1 MDKKIEF
8 VDLLCAACIDS
19 DKPELPLV
27 AKPSLDLIT
36 EVLMKSWNAKPRYG
50 NACGIFID
58 VIEAGAEES
67 LNSYF
72 ASGSIDEPLTQR
84 WLSER
89 YENAIKPFIEE
100 HKAPGDLE
108 NWTLRLSIAELP

>member
-1 MDKKIEF
+1 
-8 VDLLCAACIDS
+8 
-19 DKPELPLV
+19 
-27 AKPSLDLIT
+27 
-36 EVLMKSWNAKPRYG
+36 MKSWNAKPRCG
-50 NACGIFID
+50 NACGIFI
-58 VIEAGAEES
+58 EES

-100 HKAPGDLE
+100 HEALGDME
-108 NWTLRLSIAELP
+108 NRTLRLSIAELP